1 VKKNIVLRS
10 LWLKGGEMGTGR
22 RLSVSTWSLHRTLG
36 RPAGY
41 GPGQGI
47 PERVDGSDGVS
58 LLELPAKLDAFGIHA
73 LEICHFHLPARDR
86 GYLRE
91 LRGAMAAAHVEPFT
105 LLVDAG
111 DVTDPDQGER
121 DLQWINGW
129 LDDAA
134 ELGVERVRVIAGKSL
149 PSAETLAASI
159 RGMRSLAKRA
169 EAVGVRLTT
178 ENWLALMA
186 SPVQVFEVLD
196 ALDGRLG
203 LCVDFGNW
211 RGAEKYDDLAT
222 LMPRAESFHAK
233 CHFGEEGMDKEDF
246 VRCLELARA
255 ATKAGPYTLIYDG
268 PNGDEWAGLDS
279 ERAVVT
285 PYLS

>member
-1 VKKNIVLRS
+1 MEN
-10 LWLKGGEMGTGR
+10 GR

-36 RPAGY
+36 RPASY
-41 GPGQGI
+41 GPGQEI
-47 PERVDGSDGVS
+47 PERSQQGIS
-58 LLELPAKLDAFGIHA
+58 LLALPAKLDAFGIHA
-73 LEICHFHLPARDR
+73 LEICHFHLPTRDR

-91 LRGAMAAAHVEPFT
+91 VRGAMADAGVEPFT

-111 DVTDPDQGER
+111 DVTDPQHGER
-121 DLQWINGW
+121 DLEWIGGW
-129 LDDAA
+129 LEDAA
-134 ELGVERVRVIAGKSL
+134 ELGVERARVIAGKQ
-149 PSAETLAASI
+149 PPTAETVAASI
-159 RGMRSLAKRA
+159 RGLRRLAERA
-169 EAVGVRLTT
+169 DTVGVRLTT

-186 SPVQVFEVLD
+186 SPAQVLQVLD

-211 RGAEKYDDLAT
+211 RGADKYSDLAE

-233 CHFGEEGMDKEDF
+233 CHFGEDGKMDKEDF

-268 PNGDEWAGLDS
+268 PNSDEWAGLDA

-285 PYLS
+285 PYLA

>member
-1 VKKNIVLRS
+1 
-10 LWLKGGEMGTGR
+10 MATGR

-36 RPAGY
+36 RPSGY
-41 GPGQGI
+41 GPGQSI
-47 PERVDGSDGVS
+47 PERGQEGLP
-58 LLELPAKLDAFGIHA
+58 LLQLPAQLQEFGLFT
-73 LEICHFHLPARDR
+73 LEICHFHLPSRDR

-91 LRGAMAAAHVEPFT
+91 LHNAMLDAGVEPFT

-111 DVTDPDQGER
+111 DISDPVHGDR
-121 DLQWINGW
+121 DLEWISGW

-134 ELGVERVRVIAGKSL
+134 ELGVERTRVIAGKQS
-149 PSAETLAASI
+149 PSDETLSASI
-159 RGMRSLAKRA
+159 TRLRRLADRA
-169 EAVGVRLTT
+169 DAVGVRLTT

-186 SPVQVFEVLD
+186 SPTQVYQVLD

-211 RGAEKYDDLAT
+211 RGSSKYGDLAQ

-233 CHFGEEGMDKEDF
+233 CHFGEDGTMDKEDF
-246 VRCLELARA
+246 VRCLELAREA
-255 ATKAGPYTLIYDG
+255 KQAGPYTLIYDG
-268 PNGDEWAGLDS
+268 PNADEWAGLAA

-285 PYLS
+285 PYLI

>member
-1 VKKNIVLRS
+1 
-10 LWLKGGEMGTGR
+10 MATGR

-36 RPAGY
+36 RPSGY
-41 GPGQGI
+41 GPGQTI
-47 PERVDGSDGVS
+47 PERTQPGLS
-58 LLELPAKLDAFGIHA
+58 LLELPAQLEDFGLFA
-73 LEICHFHLPARDR
+73 LEICHFHLPSRDR

-91 LRGAMAAAHVEPFT
+91 VRGAMLDAGVEPFT

-111 DVTDPDQGER
+111 DVSDPVYGER
-121 DLQWINGW
+121 DLEWISGW

-134 ELGVERVRVIAGKSL
+134 ELGVARARVIAGKQP
-149 PSAETLAASI
+149 PSEEALSASI
-159 RGMRSLAKRA
+159 SRLQRLADRA
-169 EAVGVRLTT
+169 DAVGVRLTT

-186 SPVQVFEVLD
+186 SPTEVFRVLD
-196 ALDGRLG
+196 ALEGRLG

-211 RGAEKYDDLAT
+211 RGANKYDDLSQ

-233 CHFGEEGMDKEDF
+233 CHFGDDGSMDKEDF

-255 ATKAGPYTLIYDG
+255 ATMAGPYTLIYDG
-268 PNGDEWAGLDS
+268 PNGDEWAGLAA

-285 PYLS
+285 PYL